1 MTKREYRSRLRSLG
15 YTLDAFRVEH
25 SLGDTTWHNWGKVP
39 EKYVWWLQMKECQ
52 RDLDRILEM
61 SSKWRGR

>member
-1 MTKREYRSRLRSLG
+1 MTKREYRKRLRALG
-15 YTLDAFRVEH
+15 YTVE
-25 SLGDTTWHNWGKVP
+25 SFGVEVGLGDTTWHNWGKIP
-39 EKYVWWLQMKECQ
+39 EKYVWWLQMKECH